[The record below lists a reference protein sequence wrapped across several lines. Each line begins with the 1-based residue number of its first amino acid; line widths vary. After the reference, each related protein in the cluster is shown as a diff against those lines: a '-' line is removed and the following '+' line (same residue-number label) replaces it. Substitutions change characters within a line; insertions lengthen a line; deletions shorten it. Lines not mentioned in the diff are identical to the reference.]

1 MRWSIIDPEPT
12 SFDEIEFHTKQAI
25 QQAHAAIWGLDD
37 WFFRVVKEIKT
48 IPSGQNHI
56 NAPAGSIV
64 NIKVNGAE
72 GYLRQETS
80 PDFLSEI
87 SGTPKSFWIEADT
100 NGNQLMF
107 HPTPEAD
114 TDIQIRYLTLLK
126 ARAVDGTPKANFEL
140 EDDYIN
146 IPPEWEE
153 PYLNALKNKAMVYLI
168 VDNTDENWLP
178 YKEQFEEQYQVA
190 LTALR
195 GVKSETFIRV

>member
-64 NIKVNGAE
+64 NIKADGANS
-72 GYLRQETS
+72 YLRHEENPDFPAETS
-80 PDFLSEI
+80 
-87 SGTPKSFWIEADT
+87 GAVKSFWVEADSD
-100 NGNQLMF
+100 GNRLMF
-107 HPTPEAD
+107 RPVPETD
-114 TDIQIRYLTLLK
+114 TDVQIRYLTLLK
-126 ARAVDGTPKANFEL
+126 ARAADGTPKANLEL